1 MNKLT
6 EDKLTIHIVEDEVII
21 AMDLEDIVTNLGHAV
36 VKVSTSYAD
45 ALASLDSNKADI
57 FLVDISL
64 KGVDEGLSLAQEL
77 DKRDIPHIYISS
89 HKDAGIVQKARAT
102 NAYGYVIKPFDVGDI
117 FVALEMAIGRI
128 KGENARRSTIINE
141 GGTKN
146 IVNFADI
153 LYAEAD
159 GNYTHIYTVERKFT
173 LRSNLK
179 RTHLQV
185 LDHDW
190 FKRVHKSFV
199 VNERHIDKILHTH
212 LILKSGD
219 VIPVSKNY

>member
-1 MNKLT
+1 MENLK
-6 EDKLTIHIVEDEVII
+6 IHIVEDEVII
-21 AMDLEDIVTNLGHAV
+21 AMDLEDILTGLGHRV
-36 VKVSTSYAD
+36 IEVSTSYEEAFAALD
-45 ALASLDSNKADI
+45 ANEADI

-64 KGVDEGLSLAQEL
+64 KGVDEGLDLAMEL

-89 HKDAGIVQKARAT
+89 HKDEAIIQKARAT
-102 NAYGYVIKPFDVGDI
+102 NAYGYVIKPFDMGDI
-117 FVALEMAIGRI
+117 FVALEMAAGRI
-128 KGENARRSTIINE
+128 CGEKTRRSTMIHE
-141 GGTKN
+141 GGVKN

-179 RTHLQV
+179 RTHMEV
-185 LDHDW
+185 LNHDW

-212 LILKSGD
+212 LILKSGE

>member
-1 MNKLT
+1 M
-6 EDKLTIHIVEDEVII
+6 DKLAIHIVEDEVII
-21 AMDLEDIVTNLGHAV
+21 AMDLEDILTSLGHEV
-36 VKVSTSYAD
+36 TSISTSYEEAYRC
-45 ALASLDSNKADI
+45 LDVNNADI

-64 KGVDEGLSLAQEL
+64 KGVDEGLDLAVEL

-89 HKDAGIVQKARAT
+89 HKDEAIIQKARAT
-102 NAYGYVIKPFDVGDI
+102 NAYGYVIKPFDMGDI

-128 KGENARRSTIINE
+128 KGEQARRSTIIHE

-146 IVNFADI
+146 IVNFVDI

-179 RTHLQV
+179 RTHLKV
-185 LDHDW
+185 LNHDW

-199 VNERHIDKILHTH
+199 VNERHIDKILHSH
-212 LILKSGD
+212 LILKSGE

>member
-1 MNKLT
+1 MEKLA
-6 EDKLTIHIVEDEVII
+6 IHIVEDEVII
-21 AMDLEDIVTNLGHAV
+21 AMDLEDIVTSLGHRV
-36 VKVSTSYAD
+36 IQVSTSYEEAFEH
-45 ALASLDSNKADI
+45 LDNSEADI

-64 KGVDEGLSLAQEL
+64 KGMDEGLNLATEL

-89 HKDAGIVQKARAT
+89 HKDEVTIQRARAT

-128 KGENARRSTIINE
+128 KGEKARRSTIINE

-146 IVNFADI
+146 IVNFIDI

-159 GNYTHIYTVERKFT
+159 GNYTHIYTVDRKYT
-173 LRSNLK
+173 LRANLK
-179 RTHLQV
+179 RTHQEV
-185 LDHDW
+185 LNHDW

-212 LILKSGD
+212 VMLRSGE